1 MAARRASRVL
11 EDEWDRIGKDDEAL
25 AELQTAFM
33 VNP

>member
-1 MAARRASRVL
+1 MVFI
-11 EDEWDRIGKDDEAL
+11 ETPIFTDEWDRIGKDDEAL